1 MHLNLRSILALAIFP
16 PNVIHLFSANQSV
29 TDARLRRVKSAKGRG
44 WLPCTGA
51 PSKACQVS
59 RLTQA
64 ARRRAQVGGGGRL
77 VRGCWVGRALSRLQ
91 EQETCECLLA
101 V

>member
-1 MHLNLRSILALAIFP
+1 MHLNLRSIFALAIFP

-51 PSKACQVS
+51 PSKACRVS

-64 ARRRAQVGGGGRL
+64 ARRRAQDAHFGRFMRPIRSTAECG
-77 VRGCWVGRALSRLQ
+77 VEFALG
-91 EQETCECLLA
+91 
-101 V
+101 

>member
-1 MHLNLRSILALAIFP
+1 M
-16 PNVIHLFSANQSV
+16 

-51 PSKACQVS
+51 PSKACRVS

-64 ARRRAQVGGGGRL
+64 ARRRAQDAHFGRFMRPIRSTAECG
-77 VRGCWVGRALSRLQ
+77 VEFALG
-91 EQETCECLLA
+91 
-101 V
+101 

>member
-1 MHLNLRSILALAIFP
+1 MHLNFRSILALAIFP

-64 ARRRAQVGGGGRL
+64 ARRRAQVVGGGRL
-77 VRGCWVGRALSRLQ
+77 VGGVGWG
-91 EQETCECLLA
+91 EY
-101 V
+101 